1 MKTLEEIKTF
11 YEQTLLPDLEVLEKK
26 RRQILAGLGIG
37 LLVLLGGGLFL
48 TGPLLAVTKE
58 PATVMVPMLVL
69 LFLFVGF
76 LVISGWGYQRD
87 FKEQII
93 RRLIWFLEP
102 GLQYDPKGKVAPEDF
117 LRSELFQTRSN
128 LYKGDD
134 RVWGRVGKTQ
144 IEFSEILAQHIR
156 RSGKTTTVHTIFRGL
171 FFMADFHKHFRTQ
184 TFVFPDTAEKLL
196 GRFGKTLQSLNPA
209 RPNLIALEDP
219 RFEKEFVVYGQD
231 PIEARYILSPNL
243 MERILQFRQKTGRR
257 IFLSFVDSKLYLA
270 VWFDRSLFEPK
281 LFRSLLDFQTIQE
294 YFGDVQLAVGIVE
307 DLNLNTRIWSKE

>member
-1 MKTLEEIKTF
+1 M
-11 YEQTLLPDLEVLEKK
+11 
-26 RRQILAGLGIG
+26 
-37 LLVLLGGGLFL
+37 
-48 TGPLLAVTKE
+48 
-58 PATVMVPMLVL
+58 
-69 LFLFVGF
+69 
-76 LVISGWGYQRD
+76 
-87 FKEQII
+87 
-93 RRLIWFLEP
+93 
-102 GLQYDPKGKVAPEDF
+102 
-117 LRSELFQTRSN
+117 
-128 LYKGDD
+128 
-134 RVWGRVGKTQ
+134 
-144 IEFSEILAQHIR
+144 AQHIQ
-156 RSGKTTTVHTIFRGL
+156 RSGKTTTVQTIFRGL
-171 FFMADFHKHFRTQ
+171 FFIADFHKHFRTQ
-184 TFVFPDTAEKLL
+184 TFLLPDTAEKLL